1 MKKIVMGVLLCVLA
15 AGAWAQTSRTNA
27 ATVGLFSNDADK
39 FMDVNDWSGIQ
50 FEKLFA
56 YLQGGNSTNATVSAG
71 LAKHLGAL
79 YLGVF
84 YDGNLYGSLSESQ
97 EDSNGDDVGNYP
109 TSRKE
114 FTDNLYFL
122 LGTSVGGFRLEIN
135 SNFAKTEIP
144 ASSSVT
150 TYTTTGDVALELR
163 YGNNFALGAGELRP
177 EAAIRY
183 GLGLAKT
190 ETENSTTNIT
200 AVDKSNGYSP
210 LNIILKADYL
220 FPETENSQFVLGAEN
235 NLGFRIYPDP
245 LIDNGQPIA
254 TTTTWDGSY
263 VEEALTLYAKKR
275 YDLDGGFSVAWRLGS
290 SFSLTKID
298 NARSTHVGSVST
310 DVANTT
316 TNTTIQITPEARL
329 GLSYRMIPD
338 RFTLNGGVRVTY
350 AYRYYKST
358 RNDDTPAGTLKETI
372 THTFGYNG
380 SGTRGIVPSAG
391 FGGTLQLTPLA
402 ALDFSAG
409 AGLGGNFSVNTTTF
423 AVGVI
428 IRN

>member
-1 MKKIVMGVLLCVLA
+1 MGVLLCVLA

-84 YDGNLYGSLSESQ
+84 YDGNLFGSLSESR
-97 EDSNGDDVGNYP
+97 EDRDGNDVGNYP

-350 AYRYYKST
+350 AYRSLQETKVFL
-358 RNDDTPAGTLKETI
+358 RACLRAGPHLFRTVFL
-372 THTFGYNG
+372 
-380 SGTRGIVPSAG
+380 
-391 FGGTLQLTPLA
+391 L
-402 ALDFSAG
+402 
-409 AGLGGNFSVNTTTF
+409 
-423 AVGVI
+423 
-428 IRN
+428 